1 MPRRTGS
8 LTPKSTV
15 WPLLAGLMLAA
26 APARAAPSVTVEAQL
41 EQSTVAL
48 DQILGLRLTVTTSG
62 GGDIQHLELPSSP
75 AFRLAGK
82 SQSEQSLVSF
92 GAGGLKTS
100 HSTVYELSLQP
111 TQAGQFTLSAAQVT
125 VGGQVFKGNE
135 LRVTVVPPGKA
146 PAPRRQQQSP
156 FGGFGNMPPG
166 FPPMP
171 DMDAEDP
178 FAQLFNGG
186 GPPAEGSDVF
196 LAAALDKKE
205 AYLGQQVVYAI
216 KLYTRTDVNEFDD
229 LKLPGFDGFWG
240 EDLET
245 PTHPRPQLQTVGGT
259 TYQVFLL
266 KKKALFP
273 DRAGTLTIEPAQVD
287 IGVGFGFFRGRKV
300 HRASETLTL
309 KVLPLPSGAPPGFA
323 STNVGQWRLAA
334 ALSPASVPVGEP
346 ATLTLSVEGQGNLHG
361 LSLPALPEIPGVRA
375 YDPTISDKTNVQGD
389 HFGGRHEVAIVLIPQ
404 RTGDFSIPS
413 LTFSWFDPQLRTY
426 QSANTPSFDL
436 RATVSLAGAA
446 GIGAAPG
453 QNVLESAYR
462 PLRDSP
468 GFLDACQRA
477 ARLELHAPSERVVL
491 GAIAFPPLILLLAEG
506 GRALRRRRDLAAPA
520 LRGRRAY
527 REAKKRLH
535 QAQAL
540 LRTGERSA
548 GYEALAAALFGYLE
562 DRAGEPF
569 AGLSIP
575 ELTARLASLGVEDG
589 AAKATVGA
597 LQAQE
602 AARYAP
608 GNGTASEADGLLEQT
623 AAALEA
629 LEKSSLRRSVRAA

>member
-8 LTPKSTV
+8 LTLKKAV
-15 WPLLAGLMLAA
+15 WPLLAGLLLAA

-48 DQILGLRLTVTTSG
+48 DQILGVRLTITTSG
-62 GGDIQHLELPSSP
+62 GGDVQRLELPTSP

-100 HSTVYELSLQP
+100 HSTVYQLSLQP

-125 VGGQVFKGNE
+125 VGGQLFKGNE

-186 GPPAEGSDVF
+186 PPADGSDVF

-273 DRAGTLTIEPAQVD
+273 DRAGTLSIQPAEVD

-300 HRASETLTL
+300 HRASDTLSL
-309 KVLPLPSGAPPGFA
+309 KVLPLPPGAPPGFA

-389 HFGGRHEVAIVLIPQ
+389 RFGGRHEVAIVLIPQ

-468 GFLDACQRA
+468 GFLDACQRV
-477 ARLELHAPSERVVL
+477 ARLELHAPPERVAL

-506 GRALRRRRDLAAPA
+506 GRALRRRRNLAAPA

-527 REAKKRLH
+527 REAKKRLN
-535 QAQAL
+535 QAQTL
-540 LRTGERSA
+540 LRAGERSA

-608 GNGTASEADGLLEQT
+608 GAGTEREADGLFEQT
-623 AAALEA
+623 TAALEA
-629 LEKSSLRRSVRAA
+629 LEKSNLRRSVRAA